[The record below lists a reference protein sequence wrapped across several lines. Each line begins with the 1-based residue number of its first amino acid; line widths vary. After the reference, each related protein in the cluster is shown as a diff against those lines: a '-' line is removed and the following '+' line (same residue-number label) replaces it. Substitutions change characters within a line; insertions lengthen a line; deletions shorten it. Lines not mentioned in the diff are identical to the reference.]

1 MSTSTEEKE
10 SNAQEAD
17 ELNVGSER
25 FDPLRALYAKDYR
38 VTEKTPKVLYQNL
51 AAFESAFLK
60 LGIWQLNK
68 RPKQNQTPKTSSS
81 EKAKTV
87 YTNVEATTARRFEPH
102 QMAIAGTAKSKHQR
116 NLYTHMASTEG
127 PLALLK
133 KCLPGT
139 ADGEQQMPCKTRI
152 RVFLRYKHGIGG
164 KIEGDLV
171 AYDKQWNLLVRNV
184 VETWRRRKYGYGEQS
199 ISGDPSQ
206 EECCS
211 RLREL
216 SISLPPLVHV
226 KSLNRKNVEL
236 RRNIPQLM
244 IRGENVVLISCIS

>member
-10 SNAQEAD
+10 STAQEAD

-68 RPKQNQTPKTSSS
+68 RPKQNQTAKTSSS
-81 EKAKTV
+81 DKAKTV

-139 ADGEQQMPCKTRI
+139 AEGEQQMPCKTRI
-152 RVFLRYKHGIGG
+152 QVFLRYKHGIGG

-216 SISLPPLVHV
+216 GISLPPLVNV

>member
-1 MSTSTEEKE
+1 MSTEEKE
-10 SNAQEAD
+10 SNALETD
-17 ELNVGSER
+17 ELDVGSER

-38 VTEKTPKVLYQNL
+38 VTEKAPKVLYQNL

-68 RPKQNQTPKTSSS
+68 RPKQNQTAKTSSS
-81 EKAKTV
+81 EKAKAV
-87 YTNVEATTARRFEPH
+87 CTNVEATTVRRFEPH

-116 NLYTHMASTEG
+116 NLYTHMSSTEG

-152 RVFLRYKHGIGG
+152 RVYLRYKHGIGG
-164 KIEGDLV
+164 NIEGDLV

-184 VETWRRRKYGYGEQS
+184 VETWRRRKYGYGEQN

-216 SISLPPLVHV
+216 GISLPPLVHV